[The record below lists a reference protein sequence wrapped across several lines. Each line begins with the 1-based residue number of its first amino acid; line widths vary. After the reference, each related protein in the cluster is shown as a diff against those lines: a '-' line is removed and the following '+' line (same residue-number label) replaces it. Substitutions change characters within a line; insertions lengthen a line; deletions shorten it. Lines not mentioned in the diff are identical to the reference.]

1 MMRKLPTME
10 RFLLLGATL
19 LLGCSEPSTDST
31 TGVQPAL
38 DRAPPIEEQIV
49 VSEAAMAQWAR
60 SCALCHVNGEGGA
73 PRAGHPDEWVAR
85 VAQGKTVLL
94 NHTLEGYNNMPPL
107 GYCMDCEAEDFSA
120 LIRFMAGGS

>member
-1 MMRKLPTME
+1 ME
-10 RFLLLGATL
+10 RFLLLGAAL
-19 LLGCSEPSTDST
+19 LFGCSEPSTDST

-38 DRAPPIEEQIV
+38 DSAPPIEQQIA
-49 VSEAAMAQWAR
+49 VSEASMAQWAR

-73 PRAGHPDEWVAR
+73 PRVGHPDEWVAR
-85 VAQGKTVLL
+85 VAQGETVLL

-107 GYCMDCEAEDFSA
+107 GYCMDCEAEDFEV